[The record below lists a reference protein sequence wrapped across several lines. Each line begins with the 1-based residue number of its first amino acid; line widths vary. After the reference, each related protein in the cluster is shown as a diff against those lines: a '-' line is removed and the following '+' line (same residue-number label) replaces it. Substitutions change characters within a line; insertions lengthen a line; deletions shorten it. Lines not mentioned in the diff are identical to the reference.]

1 VVPVLQVTVMP
12 DLASGRRIQQEL
24 RSAGFDAYLE
34 PVRTSTG
41 EIFRVRVAVDTAQRS
56 LAEAA
61 VELRRLGYQPIPI
74 QR

>member
-1 VVPVLQVTVMP
+1 VQVLQIATLP
-12 DLASGRRIQQEL
+12 DLAGGRRYQQEL

-41 EIFRVRVAVDTAQRS
+41 EVYRVRVAVDTGKRALADA
-56 LAEAA
+56 LAE
-61 VELRRLGYQPIPI
+61 LKRLGYQPIAV